1 LKRAKKLERSAEFY
15 RSIPKVDLH
24 RHLEGSLRFSTL
36 RELAKSEAMDLP
48 PTSELRNMVQIQAGE
63 PLTFENFL
71 SKFSTLRLFYRSPE
85 IITRITR
92 EAIAD
97 AAADHVVYL
106 ELRFT
111 PVALSKAQGFS
122 LAQVMDWVI
131 EGTRDAQAQYGITA
145 RLIASINRHESPA
158 LAAQVSYLAAE
169 RINEGIVGLDL
180 AGNEADFPAE
190 PFAEVFK
197 NAKRNG
203 LSLTIHAGE
212 WGSGDNIAQAI
223 SQFEADRIGHG
234 IRILES
240 PVAFDLALQEKT
252 PLEVCITSNY
262 QSGAVS
268 PAENHPITRMA
279 ELGLNV
285 TLNTDDPGISQITLA
300 DEYRLACEGYKWPL
314 SALQNRVIA
323 AANASFLPEAE
334 KENLARLLAA
344 RFSEIAA

>member
-1 LKRAKKLERSAEFY
+1 LERSAEFY

-36 RELAKSEAMDLP
+36 RELARSEAMDLP
-48 PTSELRNMVQIQAGE
+48 PTAELRSMVQIQAGE

-111 PVALSKAQGFS
+111 PVALSKAQGYS

-131 EGTRDAQAQYGITA
+131 EGARDAQAEYGIAA

-169 RINEGIVGLDL
+169 RIDEGIVGLDL
-180 AGNEADFPAE
+180 AGNEADFSAE
-190 PFAEVFK
+190 PFAEILK
-197 NAKRNG
+197 NARRNG
-203 LSLTIHAGE
+203 LHLTVHAGE

-223 SQFEADRIGHG
+223 SLFKADRIGHG

-240 PVAFDLALQEKT
+240 PLAIDLALQEKT
-252 PLEVCITSNY
+252 PLEVCITSNF

-268 PAENHPITRMA
+268 PAECHPITRMA

-285 TLNTDDPGISQITLA
+285 TINSDDPGISQITLA
-300 DEYRLACEGYKWPL
+300 DEYRLACEGCKWPL

-323 AANASFLPEAE
+323 AANASFLPAAE

-344 RFSEIAA
+344 RFSEMPA

>member
-1 LKRAKKLERSAEFY
+1 LEKSAEFY

-36 RELAKSEAMDLP
+36 RELARSEAMELP
-48 PTSELRNMVQIQAGE
+48 PTAELRSMVQIQAGE

-97 AAADHVVYL
+97 AAADHVLYL

-131 EGTRDAQAQYGITA
+131 EGARQAQAEHSITT
-145 RLIASINRHESPA
+145 RLIASINRHENPA

-169 RINEGIVGLDL
+169 RLNEGIVGLDL

-190 PFAEVFK
+190 PFVEIFK
-197 NAKRNG
+197 TAKRNG
-203 LSLTIHAGE
+203 LYLTVHAGE

-223 SQFEADRIGHG
+223 SRFEADRIGHG

-240 PVAFDLALQEKT
+240 PAAFDLARQENT

-268 PAENHPITRMA
+268 PTESHPVTRMA

-285 TLNTDDPGISQITLA
+285 TLHSDDPGISQITLA
-300 DEYRLACEGYKWPL
+300 DEYRLVCEGYKWSL
-314 SALQNRVIA
+314 NSLQNRVIA
-323 AANASFLPEAE
+323 AANAAFLPQPE
-334 KENLARLLAA
+334 KENLARHLAA
-344 RFSEIAA
+344 RFSDLNVS